1 MQKNKIGVGIITCDR
16 PNYFEECYK
25 SIKDNYDFS
34 CVVVDDGNKS
44 TRDLIDFT
52 EDGNAHYIKTK
63 GREGVAVAKNKA
75 LKYLLDC
82 DCEHIFILEDDCTII
97 NQDVFNKY
105 IEAYKETGLKHFNF
119 GPASPWNR
127 KQQDKSMIGDLSRR
141 GEASQKGEPT
151 PKMVINY
158 KNDVSISLFEHIV
171 AMFTY
176 YHASVLNEVGLM
188 DEDFYNAWEHV
199 EHTLRIIKNNNY
211 TPFWWFADITGSE
224 NYIKEQEGEKANT
237 SLAKNEEEF
246 MKRVHDGLEVFYKK
260 HQTVP
265 SMIRPVDISEIK
277 PKLKSIYDNFRN
289 SS

>member
-1 MQKNKIGVGIITCDR
+1 MQKDKIGVGIITCDR
-16 PNYFEECYK
+16 PNYL
-25 SIKDNYDFS
+25 KDLLNSLKYTDETTF
-34 CVVVDDGNKS
+34 VIVDDGLKDTTQGWTVNK
-44 TRDLIDFT
+44 T
-52 EDGNAHYIKTK
+52 IKTS
-63 GREGVAVAKNKA
+63 GRIGVGKSKNLA
-75 LKYLLDC
+75 LKYLLDEG
-82 DCEHIFILEDDCTII
+82 CEHIFILEDDCTIT
-97 NQDVFNKY
+97 NQDIFNKY

-127 KQQDKSMIGDLSRR
+127 IQQDKSMIGDLSRR

-224 NYIKEQEGEKANT
+224 NYIKEQEGEKLNT

-246 MKRVHDGLEVFYKK
+246 MKRVQDGLQVFYKK
-260 HQTVP
+260 HNTVP
-265 SMIRPVDISEIK
+265 SMIKAVDRSEIK
-277 PKLKSIYDNFRN
+277 PILKYIYIIKNE
-289 SS
+289 

>member
-1 MQKNKIGVGIITCDR
+1 MVKNKIGVGIITCDR
-16 PNYFEECYK
+16 PKYFDECYK

-34 CVVVDDGNKS
+34 CVVVDDGNES
-44 TRDLIDFT
+44 IRHLIDFT

-75 LKYLLDC
+75 LKYLLEC
-82 DCEHIFILEDDCTII
+82 GCEHIFILEDDCVIT
-97 NQDVFNKY
+97 NQDVYNKY
-105 IEAYKETGLKHFNF
+105 IQAYKETGLKHFNF

-127 KQQDKSMIGDLSRR
+127 VQQDKSMIGDLSRR
-141 GEASQKGEPT
+141 GEASQKGDPN
-151 PKMVINY
+151 PKMTINY
-158 KNDVSISLFEHIV
+158 KNDVSISLYEHIV

-188 DEDFYNAWEHV
+188 NERFYNAWEHV
-199 EHTLRIIKNNNY
+199 EHTFRIIKNGDY

-246 MKRVHDGLEVFYKK
+246 MQRVQKGLDVFWYI
-260 HQTVP
+260 HGTVP
-265 SMIRPVDISEIK
+265 AMIQAAHSSEIK
-277 PKLKSIYDNFRN
+277 PILKKIYENNR
-289 SS
+289 